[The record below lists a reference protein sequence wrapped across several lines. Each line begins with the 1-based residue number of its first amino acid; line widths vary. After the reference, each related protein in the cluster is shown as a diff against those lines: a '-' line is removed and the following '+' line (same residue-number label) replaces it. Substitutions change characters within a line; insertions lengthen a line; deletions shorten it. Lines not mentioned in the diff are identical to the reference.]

1 MKSSYQQKS
10 TTAEIRERF
19 DADVERFANLETG
32 QQSTVDAPLSLELI
46 TAAAKAVNPNAT
58 SLLDVGCGAGNYTI
72 KMLGK
77 IPGLSCTLVDLSMP
91 MLQKAKER
99 VTLAT
104 RGSVETI
111 QADIRALELPEN
123 SYDVIVAGAVLHHLR
138 GDEEWEE
145 VFGKLYRNLRPGGS
159 LWISDLIEHGAG
171 PVSQLFWHKYGEY
184 LEQFGGAE
192 YREKVLAYIEKED
205 SPRPLMYQ
213 LDLMKKSGF
222 RKIEVLHKHLNFAA
236 FGGVK

>member
-1 MKSSYQQKS
+1 MKNSYQQKS

-46 TAAAKAVNPNAT
+46 TAAAKAVNPDAT
-58 SLLDVGCGAGNYTI
+58 SLLDVGCGAGNWTI
-72 KMLGK
+72 KMLGQ

-99 VTLAT
+99 VALAT
-104 RGSVETI
+104 SGGVETI
-111 QADIRALELPEN
+111 QADIRALELPGN
-123 SYDVIVAGAVLHHLR
+123 SYDIIVAGAVLHHLR

-145 VFGKLYRNLRPGGS
+145 VFGKLYRSLRQGGS
-159 LWISDLIEHGAG
+159 LWISDLVEHGAG
-171 PVSQLFWHKYGEY
+171 PVSQLFWQKYGEY

-192 YREKVLAYIEKED
+192 YRDKVLAYIEKED

-213 LDLMKKSGF
+213 LALMKKAGF
-222 RKIEVLHKHLNFAA
+222 RNIEVLHKHLNFAA